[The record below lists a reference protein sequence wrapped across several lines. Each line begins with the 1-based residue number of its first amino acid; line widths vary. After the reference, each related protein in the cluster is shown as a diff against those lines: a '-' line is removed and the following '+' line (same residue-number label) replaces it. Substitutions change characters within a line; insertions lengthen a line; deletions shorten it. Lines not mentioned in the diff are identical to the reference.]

1 MQFLKTLF
9 WMAVAVVVALFA
21 WVNWNP
27 VTLNLWGDLQAD
39 VKIPVLLAL
48 SFALGFLPPFL
59 FLRGR
64 LWSARRRI
72 EALERSVAPPLA
84 APPPVTTR
92 PVSKADPAE

>member
-9 WMAVAVVVALFA
+9 WMAVAVIVALFA

-39 VKIPVLLAL
+39 VKIPVLLLLAL
-48 SFALGFLPPFL
+48 ILGFLPPFVI
-59 FLRGR
+59 LRGK

-72 EALERSVAPPLA
+72 EALERSL
-84 APPPVTTR
+84 APPPPAASPPSA
-92 PVSKADPAE
+92 PVAEPEAGL

>member
-39 VKIPVLLAL
+39 IKIPVLLLAVMI
-48 SFALGFLPPFL
+48 LGFLPPFL
-59 FLRGR
+59 ILRGK

-72 EALERSVAPPLA
+72 EALERSM
-84 APPPVTTR
+84 APPP
-92 PVSKADPAE
+92 PVAAPTAAAPAVEEDGL

>member
-39 VKIPVLLAL
+39 IKIPVLLLAVL
-48 SFALGFLPPFL
+48 ILGFLPPFII
-59 FLRGR
+59 LRGK

-72 EALERSVAPPLA
+72 EALERSM
-84 APPPVTTR
+84 APPPA
-92 PVSKADPAE
+92 PVSAPSTAAVEEDGL